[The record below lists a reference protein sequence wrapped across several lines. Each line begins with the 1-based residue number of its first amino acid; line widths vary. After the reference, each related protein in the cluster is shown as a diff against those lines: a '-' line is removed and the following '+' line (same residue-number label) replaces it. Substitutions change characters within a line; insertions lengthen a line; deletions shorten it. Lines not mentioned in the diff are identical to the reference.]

1 MGDLISRGAAL
12 DKVLRH
18 CWFCRVLWSG
28 APCGG
33 CIVEVISGEIK
44 QLPAVEAVEVV
55 RCKDCAHARALP
67 EDRKPYFADD
77 IMVCA
82 LGRGDP
88 NKGQSVVWPDDFCSD
103 GAKMDKEG

>member
-1 MGDLISRGAAL
+1 MSGDLISRAKAIAM
-12 DKVLRH
+12 H
-18 CWFCRVLWSG
+18 NAEC
-28 APCGG
+28 
-33 CIVEVISGEIK
+33 SGECDCCKYITK
-44 QLPAVEAVEVV
+44 DLECGILHNVPAVDAVEVV

-103 GAKMDKEG
+103 GVRMDKEEE